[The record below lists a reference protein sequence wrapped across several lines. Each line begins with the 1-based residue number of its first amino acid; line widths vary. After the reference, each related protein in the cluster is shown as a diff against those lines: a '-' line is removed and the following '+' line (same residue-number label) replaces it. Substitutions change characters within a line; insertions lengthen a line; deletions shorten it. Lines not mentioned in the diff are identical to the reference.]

1 MTSFKFDFGKG
12 DFELID
18 GRVTKISGRELVA
31 NKIDKLLRTEFAK
44 YPIYDEYGMKYHS
57 WIYTVRDRELISL
70 ALSRELSERIPRLT
84 ADVKRIYDISF
95 EFERRGV
102 KTSFSVET
110 SFGDIREEGIW
121 IAF

>member
-1 MTSFKFDFGKG
+1 MTSFKFDFNKG
-12 DFELID
+12 DFELVD
-18 GRVTKISGRELVA
+18 GRVTKISDRELVA
-31 NKIDKLLRTEFAK
+31 NKIDKLLRTEFDK
-44 YPIYDEYGMKYHS
+44 YQIYNEYGMKYHS

>member
-1 MTSFKFDFGKG
+1 MTSFKFDFNKG
-12 DFELID
+12 DFELVD
-18 GRVTKISGRELVA
+18 GRVTKISDRELVA
-31 NKIDKLLRTEFAK
+31 NKIDKLLRTEFDK
-44 YPIYDEYGMKYHS
+44 YPIYNEYGMKYHS

>member
-18 GRVTKISGRELVA
+18 CRVTKISDCELVA
-31 NKIDKLLRTEFAK
+31 NKIDKLLRTEFDK
-44 YPIYDEYGMKYHS
+44 YPIYSEYGMKYHS

>member
-12 DFELID
+12 DFELVD

-44 YPIYDEYGMKYHS
+44 YPIYSEYGMKYHS

-110 SFGDIREEGIW
+110 SFGDIREESIW